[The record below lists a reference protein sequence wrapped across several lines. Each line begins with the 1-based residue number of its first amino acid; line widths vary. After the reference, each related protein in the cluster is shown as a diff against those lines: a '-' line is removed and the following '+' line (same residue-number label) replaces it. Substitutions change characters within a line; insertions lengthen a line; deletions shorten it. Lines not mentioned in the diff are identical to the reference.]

1 MPNKMQRKGL
11 LKEICIQTRNQSCL
25 TPRLRDYFWTDA
37 YSVSTARNQRPATS
51 QYGNVM
57 EKYTTGIM
65 LAGLVFALLNCFMGY
80 KLRKIWGSILGF
92 ILGAAGGGIAGY
104 YFLHEAKYAVIAGIA
119 GAVVLGALAWIFYK
133 LGIFVLCAGL
143 VYALANSFLSVT
155 YKYRQDHLYCH
166 WNLCCDHGSRI

>member
-1 MPNKMQRKGL
+1 MN
-11 LKEICIQTRNQSCL
+11 
-25 TPRLRDYFWTDA
+25 
-37 YSVSTARNQRPATS
+37 PADILNIVTS

-92 ILGAAGGGIAGY
+92 IIGAAGGGIAGY

-119 GAVVLGALAWIFYK
+119 GAVVLGALACIE
-133 LGIFVLCAGL
+133 LVCAAAG
-143 VYALANSFLSVT
+143 
-155 YKYRQDHLYCH
+155 KRQQ
-166 WNLCCDHGSRI
+166 I

>member
-1 MPNKMQRKGL
+1 MN
-11 LKEICIQTRNQSCL
+11 
-25 TPRLRDYFWTDA
+25 
-37 YSVSTARNQRPATS
+37 PADILNIVTS

-119 GAVVLGALAWIFYK
+119 GAVVLNFCAVCRSCI
-133 LGIFVLCAGL
+133 CAGQ
-143 VYALANSFLSVT
+143 FFFKRT